1 MTLPSRSGASAT
13 APFGLQDPVSWGD
26 FGIASAAIVTDA
38 PSLRGSAYQDWWDDL
53 QNTAPEMPAVLLP
66 WETQTDPAYPTQT
79 PECEDKSEP
88 TVPSVTPEKS
98 LFNFATTSQVWEP
111 PQIRELFLPYSSSA
125 TCVQWRI
132 LDHYTTSLSSTL
144 TVKKS
149 QWSFFSYITRLV
161 ERTPTSPLRNSVLAW
176 AGTHIGLTDSS
187 IAQVVQ
193 DHYVAASKQVLTMT
207 ADTLTKGS
215 MVTKGMTARRSD
227 MMTMVLLS
235 FFSLCQRDIMTCDC
249 KMFRRHML
257 ALRNLIFDH
266 WRKFRESLNSVGLRI
281 LLWLSYLEVRALIW
295 TPSKLF
301 NEPKHPSIIEF
312 LGRNENLHQLYRKS
326 RSYLRE
332 AFGADYPSSELRD
345 DMLQD
350 AANSKWLDLML
361 LTSRIASLKW
371 NGEAKDCNGS
381 MIEVV
386 DERAVRELQADLAE
400 INEVR

>member
-1 MTLPSRSGASAT
+1 
-13 APFGLQDPVSWGD
+13 
-26 FGIASAAIVTDA
+26 
-38 PSLRGSAYQDWWDDL
+38 
-53 QNTAPEMPAVLLP
+53 
-66 WETQTDPAYPTQT
+66 
-79 PECEDKSEP
+79 
-88 TVPSVTPEKS
+88 
-98 LFNFATTSQVWEP
+98 
-111 PQIRELFLPYSSSA
+111 
-125 TCVQWRI
+125 
-132 LDHYTTSLSSTL
+132 
-144 TVKKS
+144 
-149 QWSFFSYITRLV
+149 
-161 ERTPTSPLRNSVLAW
+161 
-176 AGTHIGLTDSS
+176 
-187 IAQVVQ
+187 
-193 DHYVAASKQVLTMT
+193 
-207 ADTLTKGS
+207 
-215 MVTKGMTARRSD
+215 
-227 MMTMVLLS
+227 
-235 FFSLCQRDIMTCDC
+235 
-249 KMFRRHML
+249 ML

-295 TPSKLF
+295 TPSELF